1 MNDNLNALEE
11 WAGALLAKLSPGERR
26 KLGNTIG
33 RELRRNQQQRIAS
46 QRNPDGTPYA
56 SRKPRELRGKV
67 GRIKRQMFARLR
79 QAKHLRLQL
88 TPATADAQRLRTLLQ
103 PFTPGNAPVRLRYRQ
118 ASAECELLLGN
129 AWQVNLDDELLE
141 ALNLWLKAE
150 NAVVVY

>member
-1 MNDNLNALEE
+1 MTDNLNALEE
-11 WAGALLAKLSPGERR
+11 LAGALLAKLSPGERR

-79 QAKHLRLQL
+79 QAKHLRLQS
-88 TPATADAQRLRTLLQ
+88 TADAIAIGFTGRVARIARIHQYGLRDR
-103 PFTPGNAPVRLRYRQ
+103 PGRGQ
-118 ASAECELLLGN
+118 ADVQYERRELLGFTE
-129 AWQVNLDDELLE
+129 ADLDMIRTRLLE
-141 ALNLWLKAE
+141 HLTG
-150 NAVVVY
+150 

>member
-1 MNDNLNALEE
+1 MTDNLNALEE

-33 RELRRNQQQRIAS
+33 RELRRNQQQRIAA

-79 QAKHLRLQL
+79 QAKHLRLQS
-88 TPATADAQRLRTLLQ
+88 TADTIAIGFTGRVARIARIHQYGLRDR
-103 PFTPGNAPVRLRYRQ
+103 PGRGQ
-118 ASAECELLLGN
+118 ADVQYERRELLGFTE
-129 AWQVNLDDELLE
+129 ADLDMIRTRLLE
-141 ALNLWLKAE
+141 HLTG
-150 NAVVVY
+150 